1 MGQTLGQTFRG
12 YLTEWR
18 IHQNRLVTKEGH
30 CNVEHLNIRYKH
42 WFGFMI
48 DIWTTLVEI
57 HWTFLMFFFVSSFI
71 LSWFVFALL
80 WYWVGGTN
88 GDLSWQNPPANHSV
102 CVIDVYDLTTAF
114 LYSVETQCFIA
125 YGTRVITTYCPG
137 AIAIYV
143 FQVILGTII
152 TCFWGGVVMAKIS
165 LPKRRAKAIMFS
177 KMAVI
182 CSRQDTLCLKI
193 QVANLRKSLMIGPQI
208 YGKFIKTT
216 TKPEGETIIMDQV
229 NIDFSVEA
237 GKDNLFFISP
247 LTLYH
252 VIDQK
257 SPFYEIA
264 VDTLQ
269 NQDFELV
276 VFLDSVSEYTSF
288 SCQVRTSYMPK
299 EIMWGYRFFPII
311 SRSKAGKYRVDFSN
325 FAKVIPIETP
335 HCAYCVN
342 NEKAHHQHRSAEG
355 TDNQGFE
362 CDLSHSQN

>member
-1 MGQTLGQTFRG
+1 MAQNIGQFFKD
-12 YLTEWR
+12 YLNEWR
-18 IHQNRLVTKEGH
+18 IQHNRLVTKEGH
-30 CNVEHLNIRYKH
+30 CNIEYSNIRYKY
-42 WFGFMI
+42 WISFLL

-57 HWTFLMFFFVSSFI
+57 HWTFLLFFFVASFI

-88 GDLSWQNPPANHSV
+88 GDLWWQNPSDNTTV
-102 CVIDVYDLTTAF
+102 CVIGVYDLTTAF
-114 LYSVETQCFIA
+114 LYSLETQAFIA
-125 YGTRVITTYCPG
+125 YGTRVITTFCPG
-137 AIAIYV
+137 AIAIYI
-143 FQVILGTII
+143 FQVILATII
-152 TCFWGGVVMAKIS
+152 SCFWGGVLMAKIS

-193 QVANLRKSLMIGPQI
+193 RVANLRKSLMIGTQI

-216 TKPEGETIIMDQV
+216 TTTEGESIIMDQV
-229 NIDFSVEA
+229 NIDFSVET

-252 VIDQK
+252 IIDQK
-257 SPFYEIA
+257 SPFFEMS
-264 VDTLQ
+264 VETLQ

-276 VFLDSVSEYTSF
+276 VFMDSVAEYTSF

-299 EIMWGYRFFPII
+299 EIKWGYQFLPII
-311 SRSKAGKYRVDFSN
+311 SRSKPGKYHVDFSN
-325 FAKVIPIETP
+325 FAKVMPMETP
-335 HCAYCVN
+335 HCGYCFH
-342 NEKAHHQHRSAEG
+342 NEKAHHQNSKDG

-362 CDLSHSQN
+362 CD